1 MKKVV
6 IDTNVLL
13 ELFEEEKMSFETL
26 VKSLNIILPTEN
38 IDGIIILDSVYSEVE
53 KLKKSTLK
61 NNKRTEIAK
70 KIYRLIGE
78 AIVENKIVFYADVER
93 NIDGVDKSLID
104 YCIDNNELFLSFDTR
119 ANIRYRSKIKDKNF
133 INLNKDKI
141 KKVIK
146 LHEILNDL
154 TDNNLHIYLQNM
166 FDEKVTNIIEYSALS
181 EENRF
186 LKLLDYLVNDILKG
200 EEEEFIN
207 NIKEGFELLKEG
219 EITQEVLIKN
229 LKKLNGYKFGDLDI
243 VKRNP
248 LKEEHQ
254 KEITYFLKEK
264 GFESFE
270 ELSKC
275 NPFLTEEELIQEI
288 LAYHKKLRGEMN
300 E

>member
-61 NNKRTEIAK
+61 NNKRTETAK
-70 KIYRLIGE
+70 KVYRLIGE

-186 LKLLDYLVNDILKG
+186 LKLLDYLINYILKG

-254 KEITYFLKEK
+254 KKITYFLKEK

-288 LAYHKKLRGEMN
+288 LAYHKKLKGEIN

>member
-1 MKKVV
+1 MRKVV
-6 IDTNVLL
+6 VDTNVLL
-13 ELFEEEKMSFETL
+13 DLFEEEKMSFETL
-26 VKSLNIILPTEN
+26 LKSLNIILPTEN
-38 IDGIIILDSVYSEVE
+38 VNGIIILDSIYSEIE
-53 KLKKSTLK
+53 KLKKRAFK
-61 NNKRTEIAK
+61 NDKKTEIAK
-70 KIYRLIGE
+70 RVYRLIGE
-78 AIVENKIVFYADVER
+78 AIEENEIVFYADVER
-93 NIDGVDKSLID
+93 NLDGVDGSLID

-119 ANIRYRSKIKDKNF
+119 NIRYRSKIKDKNY
-133 INLNKDKI
+133 ININKDRM

-146 LHEILNDL
+146 LHEILNNL
-154 TDNNLHIYLQNM
+154 TDNNLHIYLQRM
-166 FDEKVTNIIEYSALS
+166 FDEKVTNIIEYSMLN

-186 LKLLDYLVNDILKG
+186 LKLLDYLVNYILKG

-219 EITQEVLIKN
+219 EITEEVLIKN
-229 LKKLNGYKFGDLDI
+229 LKKLNGYKFGDLDV

-254 KEITYFLKEK
+254 KEITSFLKEK
-264 GFESFE
+264 GFGSFE

-288 LAYHKKLRGEMN
+288 LNYHKKAKGEIN

>member
-1 MKKVV
+1 
-6 IDTNVLL
+6 
-13 ELFEEEKMSFETL
+13 MSFETL

-61 NNKRTEIAK
+61 DNKRTEIAK
-70 KIYRLIGE
+70 KVYRLIGE

-146 LHEILNDL
+146 LHEILNEL

-186 LKLLDYLVNDILKG
+186 LKLLDYLVNYILKG

-288 LAYHKKLRGEMN
+288 LAYHKKLKGEMN

>member
-1 MKKVV
+1 MRKVV
-6 IDTNVLL
+6 VDTNVLL
-13 ELFEEEKMSFETL
+13 DLFEEEKMSFKTL
-26 VKSLNIILPTEN
+26 LKSLNIILPTEN
-38 IDGIIILDSVYSEVE
+38 VNGIIILDSIYSEIE
-53 KLKKSTLK
+53 KLKKRTFK
-61 NNKRTEIAK
+61 NDKKTEIAK
-70 KIYRLIGE
+70 RVYRLIGE
-78 AIVENKIVFYADVER
+78 AIEENKIVFYVDVER
-93 NIDGVDKSLID
+93 NLDGVDGSLID

-119 ANIRYRSKIKDKNF
+119 ANIRYRSKIKDKNY
-133 INLNKDKI
+133 ININKDRM

-146 LHEILNDL
+146 LHEILNNL
-154 TDNNLHIYLQNM
+154 TDNNLHIYLQRM
-166 FDEKVTNIIEYSALS
+166 FDEKVTNIIEYSMLN

-186 LKLLDYLVNDILKG
+186 LKLLDYLVNYILKG

-219 EITQEVLIKN
+219 EITEDVLIKN

-248 LKEEHQ
+248 FKEEYQ
-254 KEITYFLKEK
+254 KEIVCFLKEK
-264 GFESFE
+264 GFGSFE

>member
-13 ELFEEEKMSFETL
+13 DLFEEEEMSFRTL
-26 VKSLNIILPTEN
+26 LKSLNIILPTEN
-38 IDGIIILDSVYSEVE
+38 IDGIIILDSVYSEIE
-53 KLKKSTLK
+53 KLKKRVMRD
-61 NNKRTEIAK
+61 NKKTEIAK
-70 KIYRLIGE
+70 KVYRLIGE
-78 AIVENKIVFYADVER
+78 AIEENEIVFYADVER
-93 NIDGVDKSLID
+93 NLDGVDGSLID
-104 YCIDNNELFLSFDTR
+104 YCVDNNELFLSFDTR
-119 ANIRYRSKIKDKNF
+119 ANIRYRSKIKDKSF
-133 INLNKDKI
+133 ININKDKM

-146 LHEILNDL
+146 LHKILNTL
-154 TDNNLHIYLQNM
+154 TDNNLHIYLQKM
-166 FDEKVTNIIEYSALS
+166 FDEKMTNIIEYSALNK
-181 EENRF
+181 EARF
-186 LKLLDYLVNDILKG
+186 LKLLDYLVKDILKD

-207 NIKEGFELLKEG
+207 KIKEGFELLKEG
-219 EITQEVLIKN
+219 EITQDVLIKN
-229 LKKLNGYKFGDLDI
+229 LKKLNGYKFGDLDV

-288 LAYHKKLRGEMN
+288 LVYHKKLKGEMN

>member
-13 ELFEEEKMSFETL
+13 DLFEEEEMSFRTL
-26 VKSLNIILPTEN
+26 LKSLNIILPTEN
-38 IDGIIILDSVYSEVE
+38 IDGIIILDSVYSEIE
-53 KLKKSTLK
+53 KLKKRVMRD
-61 NNKRTEIAK
+61 NKKTEIAK
-70 KIYRLIGE
+70 KVYRLIGE
-78 AIVENKIVFYADVER
+78 AIEENEIVFYADVER
-93 NIDGVDKSLID
+93 NLDGVDGSLID
-104 YCIDNNELFLSFDTR
+104 YCVDNNELFLSFDTR
-119 ANIRYRSKIKDKNF
+119 ANIRYRSKIKDKSF
-133 INLNKDKI
+133 ININKDKM

-146 LHEILNDL
+146 LHKILNTL
-154 TDNNLHIYLQNM
+154 TDNNLHIYLQKM
-166 FDEKVTNIIEYSALS
+166 FDEKMTNIIEYSSLNKEA
-181 EENRF
+181 RF
-186 LKLLDYLVNDILKG
+186 LKLLNYLVKDILKD

-207 NIKEGFELLKEG
+207 NIKEGFEMLKEG
-219 EITQEVLIKN
+219 EITEEVLIKN
-229 LKKLNGYKFGDLDI
+229 LKKLNGYKFGDLDV

-288 LAYHKKLRGEMN
+288 LVYHKKLKGEMN

>member
-1 MKKVV
+1 MRKVV

-13 ELFEEEKMSFETL
+13 DLFEEEEMSFKTL
-26 VKSLNIILPTEN
+26 LKSLNIILPTEN
-38 IDGIIILDSVYSEVE
+38 IDGIIILDSVYSEIE
-53 KLKKSTLK
+53 KLKKRVMRED
-61 NNKRTEIAK
+61 KRTEIAK
-70 KIYRLIGE
+70 KVYRLIGE
-78 AIVENKIVFYADVER
+78 AIEENEIVFYADVER
-93 NIDGVDKSLID
+93 NLDGVDGSLID
-104 YCIDNNELFLSFDTR
+104 YCIDNDELFLSFDTR
-119 ANIRYRSKIKDKNF
+119 ANIRYRSKIKDKSY
-133 INLNKDKI
+133 ININKDKM

-146 LHEILNDL
+146 LHEILNTL
-154 TDNNLHIYLQNM
+154 TDNNLYIYLQKM
-166 FDEKVTNIIEYSALS
+166 FDEKMTNIIEYSALNK
-181 EENRF
+181 EARF
-186 LKLLDYLVNDILKG
+186 LKLLDCLVKDILKD

-207 NIKEGFELLKEG
+207 NIKEGFEMLKEG
-219 EITQEVLIKN
+219 EITEEVLIKN
-229 LKKLNGYKFGDLDI
+229 LKKLNGYKFGDLDV

-288 LAYHKKLRGEMN
+288 LAYHKKLKGEMN

>member
-61 NNKRTEIAK
+61 NNKRTETAK
-70 KIYRLIGE
+70 KVYRLIGE

-186 LKLLDYLVNDILKG
+186 LKLLDYLVNYILKG

-254 KEITYFLKEK
+254 KEIIWFLKEK

-288 LAYHKKLRGEMN
+288 LDYHKKAKGEMN

>member
-1 MKKVV
+1 MRKVV
-6 IDTNVLL
+6 VDTNVLL
-13 ELFEEEKMSFETL
+13 DLFEEEKMSFETL
-26 VKSLNIILPTEN
+26 LKSLNIILPTEN
-38 IDGIIILDSVYSEVE
+38 VNGIIILDSIYSEIE
-53 KLKKSTLK
+53 KLKKRTFK
-61 NNKRTEIAK
+61 NDKKTEIAK
-70 KIYRLIGE
+70 RVYRLIGE
-78 AIVENKIVFYADVER
+78 AIEENEIVFYVDVER
-93 NIDGVDKSLID
+93 NLDGVDGRLID

-119 ANIRYRSKIKDKNF
+119 ANIRYRSKIKDKNY
-133 INLNKDKI
+133 ININKDRM

-146 LHEILNDL
+146 LHEILNNL
-154 TDNNLHIYLQNM
+154 TDNNLYMYLQRM
-166 FDEKVTNIIEYSALS
+166 FDEKITNIIEYSMLN

-186 LKLLDYLVNDILKG
+186 LKLLDYLVNDILKD

-207 NIKEGFELLKEG
+207 KIKEGFELLKEG
-219 EITQEVLIKN
+219 EITQDVLIKN

-248 LKEEHQ
+248 LKEEYQ
-254 KEITYFLKEK
+254 KEIVCFLKEK
-264 GFESFE
+264 GFGSFE

>member
-1 MKKVV
+1 MRKVV

-13 ELFEEEKMSFETL
+13 DLFEEEEMSFKTL
-26 VKSLNIILPTEN
+26 LKSLNIILPTEN
-38 IDGIIILDSVYSEVE
+38 IDGIIILDSVYSEIE
-53 KLKKSTLK
+53 KLKKRVMRED
-61 NNKRTEIAK
+61 KRTEIAK
-70 KIYRLIGE
+70 KVYRLIGE
-78 AIVENKIVFYADVER
+78 AIEENEIVFYADVER
-93 NIDGVDKSLID
+93 NLDGVDGSLID

-119 ANIRYRSKIKDKNF
+119 ANIRYRSKIKDKSY
-133 INLNKDKI
+133 ININKDKM

-146 LHEILNDL
+146 LHEILNTL
-154 TDNNLHIYLQNM
+154 TDNNLYIYLQKM
-166 FDEKVTNIIEYSALS
+166 FDEKMTNIIEYSALNK
-181 EENRF
+181 EARF
-186 LKLLDYLVNDILKG
+186 LKLLDYLVKDILKD

-207 NIKEGFELLKEG
+207 KIKEGFELLKEG
-219 EITQEVLIKN
+219 EITQDVLIKN
-229 LKKLNGYKFGDLDI
+229 LKKLNGYKFGDLDV

-288 LAYHKKLRGEMN
+288 LAYHKKLKGEMN

>member
-1 MKKVV
+1 MRKVV

-13 ELFEEEKMSFETL
+13 DLFEEEEMSFKTL
-26 VKSLNIILPTEN
+26 LKSLNIILPTEN
-38 IDGIIILDSVYSEVE
+38 IDGIIILDSVYSEIE
-53 KLKKSTLK
+53 KLKKRVMRED
-61 NNKRTEIAK
+61 KRTEIAK
-70 KIYRLIGE
+70 KVYRLIGE
-78 AIVENKIVFYADVER
+78 AIEENEIVFYADVER
-93 NIDGVDKSLID
+93 NLDGVDGSLID

-119 ANIRYRSKIKDKNF
+119 ANIRYRSKIKDKSY
-133 INLNKDKI
+133 ININKDKM

-146 LHEILNDL
+146 LHEILNTL
-154 TDNNLHIYLQNM
+154 TDNNLYIYLQKM
-166 FDEKVTNIIEYSALS
+166 FDEKMTNIIEYSALNK
-181 EENRF
+181 EARF
-186 LKLLDYLVNDILKG
+186 LKLLDCLVKDILKD

-207 NIKEGFELLKEG
+207 NIKEGFEMLKEG
-219 EITQEVLIKN
+219 EITEEVLIKN
-229 LKKLNGYKFGDLDI
+229 LKKLNGYKFGDLDV

-288 LAYHKKLRGEMN
+288 LAYHKKLKGEMN

>member
-61 NNKRTEIAK
+61 DNKRTEIAK
-70 KIYRLIGE
+70 KVYRLIGE

-146 LHEILNDL
+146 LHEILNEL

-186 LKLLDYLVNDILKG
+186 LKLLDYLVNYILKG

-254 KEITYFLKEK
+254 KEIAYFLKEK

-288 LAYHKKLRGEMN
+288 LAYHKKLKGEMN

>member
-1 MKKVV
+1 MRKVV

-13 ELFEEEKMSFETL
+13 DLFEEEEMSFKTL
-26 VKSLNIILPTEN
+26 LKSLNIILPTEN
-38 IDGIIILDSVYSEVE
+38 IDGIIILDSVYSEIE
-53 KLKKSTLK
+53 KLKKRVMRED
-61 NNKRTEIAK
+61 KRTEIAK
-70 KIYRLIGE
+70 KVYRLIGE
-78 AIVENKIVFYADVER
+78 AIEENEIVFYADVER
-93 NIDGVDKSLID
+93 NLDGVDGSLID
-104 YCIDNNELFLSFDTR
+104 YCIDNDELFLSFDTR
-119 ANIRYRSKIKDKNF
+119 ANIRYRSKIKDKSY
-133 INLNKDKI
+133 ININKDKM

-146 LHEILNDL
+146 LHEILNTL
-154 TDNNLHIYLQNM
+154 TDNNLYIYLQKM
-166 FDEKVTNIIEYSALS
+166 FDEKMTNIIEYSALNK
-181 EENRF
+181 EARF
-186 LKLLDYLVNDILKG
+186 LKLLDYLVKDILKD

-207 NIKEGFELLKEG
+207 NIKEGFEMLKEG
-219 EITQEVLIKN
+219 EITEEVLIKN
-229 LKKLNGYKFGDLDI
+229 LKKLNGYKFGDLDV

-288 LAYHKKLRGEMN
+288 LVYHKKLKGEMN

>member
-154 TDNNLHIYLQNM
+154 TDNNLHIYLQKM

-288 LAYHKKLRGEMN
+288 LAYHKKLKGEMN

>member
-61 NNKRTEIAK
+61 DNKRTEIAK
-70 KIYRLIGE
+70 KVYRLIGE

-104 YCIDNNELFLSFDTR
+104 YCIDNNELFLSFDIR

-146 LHEILNDL
+146 LHEILNEL

-186 LKLLDYLVNDILKG
+186 LKLLDYLVNYILKG

-288 LAYHKKLRGEMN
+288 LAYHKKLKGEMN

>member
-1 MKKVV
+1 MRKVV
-6 IDTNVLL
+6 VDTNVLL
-13 ELFEEEKMSFETL
+13 DLFEEEKMSFETL
-26 VKSLNIILPTEN
+26 LKSLNIILPTEN
-38 IDGIIILDSVYSEVE
+38 VNGIIILDSIYSEIE
-53 KLKKSTLK
+53 KLKKRASK
-61 NNKRTEIAK
+61 NDNKTEIAK
-70 KIYRLIGE
+70 RVYRLIGE
-78 AIVENKIVFYADVER
+78 AIEENEIVFYADVER
-93 NIDGVDKSLID
+93 NLDGVDGSLID

-119 ANIRYRSKIKDKNF
+119 ANIRYRSKIKDKNY
-133 INLNKDKI
+133 ININKDRM

-146 LHEILNDL
+146 LHEILNNL
-154 TDNNLHIYLQNM
+154 TDNNLHIYLQRM
-166 FDEKVTNIIEYSALS
+166 FDEKVTNIIEYSMLN

-186 LKLLDYLVNDILKG
+186 LKLLDYLVNYILKG

-219 EITQEVLIKN
+219 EITEEVLIKN
-229 LKKLNGYKFGDLDI
+229 LKKLNGYKFGDLDV

-254 KEITYFLKEK
+254 KEITSFLKEK
-264 GFESFE
+264 GFGSFE

-288 LAYHKKLRGEMN
+288 LNYHKKAKGEIN

>member
-61 NNKRTEIAK
+61 NNKRTETAK
-70 KIYRLIGE
+70 KVYRLIGE

-186 LKLLDYLVNDILKG
+186 LKLLDYLINYILKG

-288 LAYHKKLRGEMN
+288 LDYHKKVKGEMN

>member
-13 ELFEEEKMSFETL
+13 DLFEEEEMSFRTL
-26 VKSLNIILPTEN
+26 LKSLNIILPTEN
-38 IDGIIILDSVYSEVE
+38 IDGIIILDSVYSEIE
-53 KLKKSTLK
+53 KLKKRVMRD
-61 NNKRTEIAK
+61 NKKTEIAK
-70 KIYRLIGE
+70 KVYRLIGE
-78 AIVENKIVFYADVER
+78 AIEENEIVFYADVER
-93 NIDGVDKSLID
+93 NLDGVDGSLID
-104 YCIDNNELFLSFDTR
+104 YCVDNNELFLSFDTR
-119 ANIRYRSKIKDKNF
+119 ANIRYRSKIKDKSF
-133 INLNKDKI
+133 ININKDKM

-146 LHEILNDL
+146 LHKILNTL
-154 TDNNLHIYLQNM
+154 TDNNLHIYLQKM
-166 FDEKVTNIIEYSALS
+166 FDEKMTNIIEYSSLNKEA
-181 EENRF
+181 RF
-186 LKLLDYLVNDILKG
+186 LKLLNYLVKDILKD

-207 NIKEGFELLKEG
+207 NIKEGFEMLKEG
-219 EITQEVLIKN
+219 EITEEVLIKN

-288 LAYHKKLRGEMN
+288 LVYHKKLKGEMN

>member
-1 MKKVV
+1 MRKVV

-13 ELFEEEKMSFETL
+13 DLFEEEEMSFKTL
-26 VKSLNIILPTEN
+26 LKSLNIILPTEN
-38 IDGIIILDSVYSEVE
+38 IDGIIILDSVYSEIE
-53 KLKKSTLK
+53 KLKKRVMRED
-61 NNKRTEIAK
+61 KRTEIAK
-70 KIYRLIGE
+70 KVYRLIGE
-78 AIVENKIVFYADVER
+78 AIEENEIVFYADVER
-93 NIDGVDKSLID
+93 NLDGVDGSLID
-104 YCIDNNELFLSFDTR
+104 YCIDNDELFLSFDTR
-119 ANIRYRSKIKDKNF
+119 ANIRYRSKIKDKSY
-133 INLNKDKI
+133 ININKDKK

-146 LHEILNDL
+146 LHEILNTL
-154 TDNNLHIYLQNM
+154 TDNNLYIYLQKM
-166 FDEKVTNIIEYSALS
+166 FDEKMTNIIEYSALNK
-181 EENRF
+181 EARF
-186 LKLLDYLVNDILKG
+186 LKLLDYLVKDILKD

-207 NIKEGFELLKEG
+207 KIKEGFELLKEG
-219 EITQEVLIKN
+219 EITQDVLIKN
-229 LKKLNGYKFGDLDI
+229 LKKLNGYKFGDLDV

-288 LAYHKKLRGEMN
+288 LAYHKKLKGEMN

>member
-1 MKKVV
+1 M
-6 IDTNVLL
+6 
-13 ELFEEEKMSFETL
+13 
-26 VKSLNIILPTEN
+26 
-38 IDGIIILDSVYSEVE
+38 
-53 KLKKSTLK
+53 
-61 NNKRTEIAK
+61 
-70 KIYRLIGE
+70 
-78 AIVENKIVFYADVER
+78 
-93 NIDGVDKSLID
+93 ID

-288 LAYHKKLRGEMN
+288 LAYHKKLKGEMN

>member
-1 MKKVV
+1 MRKVV

-13 ELFEEEKMSFETL
+13 DLFEKEEMSFKTL
-26 VKSLNIILPTEN
+26 LKSLNIILPTEN
-38 IDGIIILDSVYSEVE
+38 IDGIIILDSVYSEIE
-53 KLKKSTLK
+53 KLKKRVMRDDKKTK
-61 NNKRTEIAK
+61 IAK
-70 KIYRLIGE
+70 KVYRLIGE
-78 AIVENKIVFYADVER
+78 AIEENEIVFYADVER
-93 NIDGVDKSLID
+93 NLDGVDGSLID
-104 YCIDNNELFLSFDTR
+104 YCVDNNELFLSFDTR
-119 ANIRYRSKIKDKNF
+119 ANIKYRSKLKDKSF
-133 INLNKDKI
+133 ININKDKM

-146 LHEILNDL
+146 LHEILNTL
-154 TDNNLHIYLQNM
+154 TDNNLYIYLQKM
-166 FDEKVTNIIEYSALS
+166 FDEKMTNIIEYSALNK
-181 EENRF
+181 EARF
-186 LKLLDYLVNDILKG
+186 LKLLDYLVKDILKD

-207 NIKEGFELLKEG
+207 KIKEGFELLKEG
-219 EITQEVLIKN
+219 EITQDVLIKN
-229 LKKLNGYKFGDLDI
+229 LKKLNGYKFGDLDV

-288 LAYHKKLRGEMN
+288 LAYHKKLKGEMN

>member
-61 NNKRTEIAK
+61 DNKRTEIAK
-70 KIYRLIGE
+70 KVYRLIGE

-146 LHEILNDL
+146 LHEILNEL

-186 LKLLDYLVNDILKG
+186 LKLLDYLVNYILKG

-229 LKKLNGYKFGDLDI
+229 LKKLNGYKFGDLDV

-288 LAYHKKLRGEMN
+288 LAYHKKLKGEMN